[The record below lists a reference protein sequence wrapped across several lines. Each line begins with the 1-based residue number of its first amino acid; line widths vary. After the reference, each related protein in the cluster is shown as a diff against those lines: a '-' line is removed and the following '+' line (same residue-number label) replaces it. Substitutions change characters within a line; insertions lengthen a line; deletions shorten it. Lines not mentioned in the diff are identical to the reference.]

1 MSRQRVVANGLIYT
15 LSPDDAG
22 AEAEQL
28 WAIVI
33 GHVIDEL
40 TGEVPRT
47 PIRVTT
53 TTPGVATRVD
63 PDGDM
68 CVIARPWLRFPP
80 LAATAN
86 NIALSISAEGYLPL
100 SLDVSVPSNQRTLT
114 ANANAGTRVLSLSS
128 DAGLRAGQML
138 LVGPSGNAAE
148 RCAIANLGPLPGQV
162 TLAADLVN
170 THLAP
175 APVVADAFAPVDLH
189 DLPLRRRPVV
199 IRGRSVV
206 RTSTGTTHVPNA
218 TIRVSGV
225 WRRLDDVR
233 RHLPA
238 VPSRMASLTP
248 GVYRERPAATTL
260 DEVPLAAAGGEDKL
274 LGAPTRAGDTRLAL
288 SDRINLVAGTSV
300 LAIDPD
306 DAERLELMLVSALEP
321 TLLPTDPTA
330 ATLNLPLRN
339 AHGAETRTL
348 RVTPGV
354 PASATKHLTEQAV
367 PGDQTLFLD
376 SVAFSAASGIVRV
389 GAGATVEYQQFA
401 QFQVTSD
408 AQGYF
413 VLPPLHRV
421 AQIEIEA
428 SAAGYTPISIANNNT
443 ILFQPDYAVPE
454 NWLDVVFE
462 S

>member
-1 MSRQRVVANGLIYT
+1 MSRERVVANELIYT
-15 LSPDDAG
+15 LSPDDAV

-40 TGEVPRT
+40 TGEAPRT

-53 TTPGVATRVD
+53 TTPGLATRVD
-63 PDGDM
+63 PDGAM

-80 LAATAN
+80 LAAPAN
-86 NIALSISAEGYLPL
+86 NIALSITAPGYLPL
-100 SLDVSVPSNQRTLT
+100 DLDVMLPSNQRTLT

-128 DAGLRAGQML
+128 DAGLHAGQLL
-138 LVGPSGNAAE
+138 LVGPGGNDAE

-189 DLPLRRRPVV
+189 ELPLRRRPVM
-199 IRGRSVV
+199 IRGRTVV
-206 RTSTGTTHVPNA
+206 RTSTGTAHVPNA
-218 TIRVSGV
+218 TISVSGI

-238 VPSRMASLTP
+238 VPALMVSATP
-248 GVYRERPAATTL
+248 GLYRERAAATGL
-260 DEVPLAAAGGEDKL
+260 DEVPLAGAAGEDKL
-274 LGAPTRAGDTRLAL
+274 LGAPVRPGDGELAL
-288 SDRINLVAGTSV
+288 SDRVNLVAGTSV
-300 LAIDPD
+300 VAIDPD

-321 TLLPTDPTA
+321 TLAATDPTD

-339 AHGAETRTL
+339 AHAAGTRAL
-348 RVTPGV
+348 RVTPGA

-367 PGDQTLFLD
+367 AGDQTLFLD
-376 SVAFSAASGIVRV
+376 SVAFSTDSGIAQT
-389 GAGATVEYQQFA
+389 GAGASVEYQQFA
-401 QFQVTSD
+401 RFQVTSD
-408 AQGYF
+408 GQGYF
-413 VLPPLHRV
+413 VLPALHRV

-428 SAAGYTPISIANNNT
+428 SAAGFTPISIANNNT
-443 ILFQPDYAVPE
+443 ILFQPDYAAPE